1 MNDKSEAL
9 AQRKIAELARRYA
22 EQGHEVIV
30 QPQKEQL
37 PAFLA
42 DFSPDLIVRGPRGN
56 FVVEV
61 KSTMSAKNDRT
72 AEHLARAV
80 AAQPGW
86 QFRYVLAGAD
96 DPEWQPPTAL
106 PMARALEAGLHEVDT
121 LMKAGASRAA
131 VVMLWSAIEGLLR
144 HHLAKRGFDP
154 TERFS
159 SGALLKQAVSE
170 GYLDDAEYKRLR
182 ILLSARNTMAHGFL
196 DESLP
201 GPDFA
206 AAREIA
212 SRLLE
217 SLTEA
222 A

>member
-1 MNDKSEAL
+1 MNDKSETVEQKKL
-9 AQRKIAELARRYA
+9 AELARRYA
-22 EQGHEVIV
+22 EQGYEVV
-30 QPQKEQL
+30 VHPRKDEL

-42 DFSPDLIVRGPRGN
+42 DFSPDLVVRGPRDN

-61 KSTMSAKNDRT
+61 KSTMSDKDNRT

-86 QFRYVLAGAD
+86 QFRYVLAGGE
-96 DPEWQPPTAL
+96 DPEWQPPVAL
-106 PMARALEAGLHEVDT
+106 PPARALEAGLQEIDT
-121 LMKAGASRAA
+121 LMKAGADRAA
-131 VVMLWSAIEGLLR
+131 VVMLWSAIEGLIR

-170 GYLDDAEYKRLR
+170 GYLNDAEYRTLR
-182 ILLSARNTMAHGFL
+182 TLLSARNTMAHGFL
-196 DESLP
+196 DETLP
-201 GPDFA
+201 GPDFT